1 MRILS
6 GIQPTGTPHLGNYL
20 GAIRN
25 WVANQNEESLYC
37 VVDLHSLTGEIDP
50 AVLNANTR
58 QLFAALLASGLD
70 QNRCTLFIQSQ
81 VPWHSQLNW
90 LLECVASY
98 GELKRMTQFKEK
110 AERQGAYRVG
120 LLTYPVL
127 MAADILL
134 YQTTHVPVGD
144 DQRQHLEL
152 ARELAERF
160 NHRYGDTFVVP
171 EGMVPQ
177 FGARVMDLQ
186 EPTRKMSK
194 SVSSPQGSIDLFDS
208 ESEITKKIK
217 RAVTDTDNEVR
228 YDWDHKPGLSNLLEI
243 FGAVTYRTQR
253 RSLPATNVMETSRQ
267 TLRKLSLLH
276 SPPSGR
282 ATRNCSVI
290 QLNFHV
296 WQRSAQKRQ
305 SHWLQ
310 SRTKGLPQRW
320 ASWLNCRTQ
329 GVRMH

>member
-25 WVANQNEESLYC
+25 WVDNQNQDSLYC
-37 VVDLHSLTGEIDP
+37 VVDLHSLTSEIDP

-58 QLFAALLASGLD
+58 QLFAALLACGID
-70 QNRCTLFIQSQ
+70 QDRCILFIQSQ

-152 ARELAERF
+152 AREIAERF
-160 NHRYGDTFVVP
+160 NHRYGETFVVP

-194 SVSSPQGSIDLFDS
+194 SVSSPQGSIDLFDL

-228 YDWDHKPGLSNLLEI
+228 YDWEKKPGLSNLLDI
-243 FGAVTYRTQR
+243 FSAVTNRT
-253 RSLPATNVMETSRQ
+253 PAEIADDYERYGDLKSDLSEALIA
-267 TLRKLSLLH
+267 TLSPIKARYSELVRDPAELMRLAKVGAAKAEPIAAKTYEQAAAAMGLL
-276 SPPSGR
+276 
-282 ATRNCSVI
+282 A
-290 QLNFHV
+290 
-296 WQRSAQKRQ
+296 
-305 SHWLQ
+305 
-310 SRTKGLPQRW
+310 
-320 ASWLNCRTQ
+320 
-329 GVRMH
+329 

>member
-152 ARELAERF
+152 ARELAVRF

-243 FGAVTYRTQR
+243 FGAVTYRTPTEVAASYERYGDLKTDLAEALIAALSPIRARYEELLRDPAELSRLAKVGAEKAEPLAAVTYQR
-253 RSLPATNVMETSRQ
+253 AAAAMG
-267 TLRKLSLLH
+267 LL
-276 SPPSGR
+276 
-282 ATRNCSVI
+282 A
-290 QLNFHV
+290 
-296 WQRSAQKRQ
+296 
-305 SHWLQ
+305 
-310 SRTKGLPQRW
+310 
-320 ASWLNCRTQ
+320 
-329 GVRMH
+329 

>member
-20 GAIRN
+20 GAIQS
-25 WVANQNEESLYC
+25 WVANQNEQSLYC

-50 AVLNANTR
+50 EVLNANTR
-58 QLFAALLASGLD
+58 QLFAALVACGID
-70 QNRCTLFIQSQ
+70 QDRCTLFVQSQ
-81 VPWHSQLNW
+81 VPWHSQLSW

-110 AERQGAYRVG
+110 AERQGTYRVG

-152 ARELAERF
+152 AREIAERF
-160 NHRYGDTFVVP
+160 NHRYGETFVTP
-171 EGMVPQ
+171 EGIVPQ
-177 FGARVMDLQ
+177 FGSRVMDLQ

-194 SVSSPQGSIDLFDS
+194 SISSPQGSIDLFDT
-208 ESEITKKIK
+208 ESEIVKKIK

-228 YDWDHKPGLSNLLEI
+228 YDWEQKPGLSNLLEI
-243 FGAVTYRTQR
+243 FGAITNRAPSEIATGYERYGDLKSDLSEALIASLSPIKARYEELLRDPAELSRLAKVGAAKAEPIAALTYRR
-253 RSLPATNVMETSRQ
+253 AAAAMG
-267 TLRKLSLLH
+267 LL
-276 SPPSGR
+276 
-282 ATRNCSVI
+282 A
-290 QLNFHV
+290 
-296 WQRSAQKRQ
+296 
-305 SHWLQ
+305 
-310 SRTKGLPQRW
+310 
-320 ASWLNCRTQ
+320 
-329 GVRMH
+329 

>member
-25 WVANQNEESLYC
+25 WVDNQNQDSLYC
-37 VVDLHSLTGEIDP
+37 VVDLHSLTSEIDP

-58 QLFAALLASGLD
+58 QLFAALLACGIEQD
-70 QNRCTLFIQSQ
+70 RCILFIQSQ

-152 ARELAERF
+152 AREIAERF
-160 NHRYGDTFVVP
+160 NHRYGETFVVP

-194 SVSSPQGSIDLFDS
+194 SVSSPQGSIDLFDL

-228 YDWDHKPGLSNLLEI
+228 YDWEKKPGLSNLLDI
-243 FGAVTYRTQR
+243 FSAVTNRT
-253 RSLPATNVMETSRQ
+253 PAEIADDYERYGDLKSDLSEALIA
-267 TLRKLSLLH
+267 TLSPIKARYGELVRDPAELMRLAKVGAAKAEPIAAKTYEQAAAAMGLL
-276 SPPSGR
+276 
-282 ATRNCSVI
+282 A
-290 QLNFHV
+290 
-296 WQRSAQKRQ
+296 
-305 SHWLQ
+305 
-310 SRTKGLPQRW
+310 
-320 ASWLNCRTQ
+320 
-329 GVRMH
+329 

>member
-25 WVANQNEESLYC
+25 WVANQNDDSLYC

-50 AVLNANTR
+50 ATLNANTR
-58 QLFAALLASGLD
+58 QLFAALLACGID
-70 QNRCTLFIQSQ
+70 QEKCTLFIQSQ

-152 ARELAERF
+152 AREIAERF
-160 NHRYGDTFVVP
+160 NHRYGETFVVP

-177 FGARVMDLQ
+177 YGARVMDLQ
-186 EPTRKMSK
+186 EPSRKMSK
-194 SVSSPQGSIDLFDS
+194 SISSPQGSIDLFDT
-208 ESEITKKIK
+208 ETEISKKIK

-228 YDWDHKPGLSNLLEI
+228 YDWATKPGLSNLLDI
-243 FGAVTYRTQR
+243 FGAITNRTPSEIAENYERYGDLKSDLSEALVATLAPIKARYEDLLRDPAELSRLAKVGAEKAEPIAAKTYQKA
-253 RSLPATNVMETSRQ
+253 ATAMG
-267 TLRKLSLLH
+267 LLS
-276 SPPSGR
+276 
-282 ATRNCSVI
+282 
-290 QLNFHV
+290 
-296 WQRSAQKRQ
+296 
-305 SHWLQ
+305 
-310 SRTKGLPQRW
+310 
-320 ASWLNCRTQ
+320 
-329 GVRMH
+329 

>member
-25 WVANQNEESLYC
+25 WVANQSDESLYC
-37 VVDLHSLTGEIDP
+37 VVDLHSLTSEIDP
-50 AVLNANTR
+50 EILRTNTR
-58 QLFAALLASGLD
+58 ELFAALLACGLD
-70 QNRCTLFIQSQ
+70 PERCTLFIQSH
-81 VPWHSQLNW
+81 VPYHAQLNW

-152 ARELAERF
+152 AREIAERF
-160 NHRYGDTFVVP
+160 NNRYGNTFVVP
-171 EGMVPQ
+171 EGMVPK

-186 EPTRKMSK
+186 EPSRKMSK
-194 SVSSPQGSIDLFDS
+194 SISSPQGSIDLFD
-208 ESEITKKIK
+208 EPGDIVKKIK
-217 RAVTDTDNEVR
+217 RAVTDTDNTVA
-228 YDWDHKPGLSNLLEI
+228 YDWSKKPGLSNLLDI
-243 FGAVTYRTQR
+243 FSAITGDTPTDIATRYERYGDLKTDLAEALIQNLSPIQSRFRELMTDPAELDRLAKIGATKALPLAESTYRD
-253 RSLPATNVMETSRQ
+253 AASRMG
-267 TLRKLSLLH
+267 LLS
-276 SPPSGR
+276 
-282 ATRNCSVI
+282 
-290 QLNFHV
+290 
-296 WQRSAQKRQ
+296 
-305 SHWLQ
+305 
-310 SRTKGLPQRW
+310 
-320 ASWLNCRTQ
+320 
-329 GVRMH
+329 

>member
-25 WVANQNEESLYC
+25 WVANQNDESLYC

-50 AVLNANTR
+50 ATLNANTR
-58 QLFAALLASGLD
+58 QLFAALLACGID
-70 QNRCTLFIQSQ
+70 QERCTLFIQSQ
-81 VPWHSQLNW
+81 VSWHSQLSW

-152 ARELAERF
+152 AREIAERF
-160 NHRYGDTFVVP
+160 NHRYGATFVVP
-171 EGMVPQ
+171 QGMVPE

-194 SVSSPQGSIDLFDS
+194 SISSPQGSIDLFDT
-208 ESEITKKIK
+208 EADIAKKIK

-228 YDWDHKPGLSNLLEI
+228 YDWENKPGLSNLLDI
-243 FGAVTYRTQR
+243 FGAI
-253 RSLPATNVMETSRQ
+253 TSRTPTEIADGYQ
-267 TLRKLSLLH
+267 RYGDLKNDLAEALIATLAPIRNRYEELLQDPAELSRLAKVGAAKADPIAARTYQQAAAAMGLL
-276 SPPSGR
+276 S
-282 ATRNCSVI
+282 
-290 QLNFHV
+290 
-296 WQRSAQKRQ
+296 
-305 SHWLQ
+305 
-310 SRTKGLPQRW
+310 
-320 ASWLNCRTQ
+320 
-329 GVRMH
+329 

>member
-6 GIQPTGTPHLGNYL
+6 GIQPTGTPHLRNYL

-25 WVANQNEESLYC
+25 WVDNQNQDSLYC
-37 VVDLHSLTGEIDP
+37 VVDLHSLTSEIDP

-58 QLFAALLASGLD
+58 QLFAALLACGID
-70 QNRCTLFIQSQ
+70 QDRCILFIQSQ

-152 ARELAERF
+152 AREIAERF
-160 NHRYGDTFVVP
+160 NHRYGETFVVP

-194 SVSSPQGSIDLFDS
+194 SVSSPQGSIDLFDL

-228 YDWDHKPGLSNLLEI
+228 YDWEKKPGLSNLLDI
-243 FGAVTYRTQR
+243 FSAVTNRT
-253 RSLPATNVMETSRQ
+253 PAEIADDYERYGDLKSDLSEALIA
-267 TLRKLSLLH
+267 TLSPIKARYSELVRDPAELMRLAKVGAAKAEPIAAKTYEQAAAAMGLL
-276 SPPSGR
+276 
-282 ATRNCSVI
+282 A
-290 QLNFHV
+290 
-296 WQRSAQKRQ
+296 
-305 SHWLQ
+305 
-310 SRTKGLPQRW
+310 
-320 ASWLNCRTQ
+320 
-329 GVRMH
+329 